1 MSSDSRTCSAP
12 DCEQIHYAK
21 GLCNLHWQR
30 ARNGPPVMR
39 PREVVA
45 ARDELGRKQCGSCL
59 EWLPTTDYAPHK
71 ASRDGLQV
79 QCGACRRFAKHGL
92 TPGIAADILARQ
104 QGSCVV
110 CSRDLGGGFHIDHD
124 HQCCPGATSCGQCVR
139 GLLCG
144 GCNYKILGH
153 LRDDVA
159 ALQRAIEYLKNPPA
173 QQVIGKRIAPIEL
186 PNLTLNGG

>member
-139 GLLCG
+139 GFLCASCNQGLGMFRDSPELLARAAAYLVG
-144 GCNYKILGH
+144 EHAPLGWSDMAF
-153 LRDDVA
+153 L
-159 ALQRAIEYLKNPPA
+159 
-173 QQVIGKRIAPIEL
+173 
-186 PNLTLNGG
+186 